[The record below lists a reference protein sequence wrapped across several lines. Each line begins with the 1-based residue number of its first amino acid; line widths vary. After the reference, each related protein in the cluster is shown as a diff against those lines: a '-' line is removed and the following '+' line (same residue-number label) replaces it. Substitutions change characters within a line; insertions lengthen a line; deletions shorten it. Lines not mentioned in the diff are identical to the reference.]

1 MELEKKEKIQ
11 QVMMKLFW
19 VFVIGSLIGYLV
31 ESIVGLVQE
40 GHWVS
45 RKGLLYGPFIPV
57 YGIGILV
64 YYYTIP
70 KIKGLPKIFI
80 FSMIIGGLVE
90 YMCSFIQEK
99 CFGTVSWDYSN
110 LWLNING
117 RTSLLHC
124 LYWGIGGILFVKY
137 VYPIIQNMGHYISN
151 VNFRN
156 LTTAFVVFMI
166 FNISI
171 SYLAANRQE
180 ARMRKIEATS
190 KMDFFLDEYYPDSV
204 MDKVYANKQPRIEK

>member
-1 MELEKKEKIQ
+1 MELEKKEKI
-11 QVMMKLFW
+11 VTMIMKLFW
-19 VFVIGSLIGYLV
+19 VFIIGSLIGYLV

-57 YGIGILV
+57 YGIGILA
-64 YYYTIP
+64 YYFSVP
-70 KIKGLPKIFI
+70 KIKGISKVFL
-80 FSMIIGGLVE
+80 FSMIMGGLVE

-99 CFGTVSWDYSN
+99 CFGTVSWDYTH

-124 LYWGIGGILFVKY
+124 LYWGTGGVLFMQY
-137 VYPIIQNMGHYISN
+137 VYPMIEKMDEYLNN
-151 VNFRN
+151 ANFKS
-156 LTTAFVVFMI
+156 LTTAFVIFMI

-171 SYLAANRQE
+171 SYMAANRQE
-180 ARMRKIEATS
+180 ARMRKIEPIS
-190 KMDFFLDEYYPDSV
+190 KMDLFLDRYYPDTV
-204 MDKVYANKQPRIEK
+204 MDKVYANKQPRIGQ

>member
-1 MELEKKEKIQ
+1 MI
-11 QVMMKLFW
+11 KLFW
-19 VFVIGSLIGYLV
+19 VFMIGSLIGYMV

-45 RKGLLYGPFIPV
+45 RKGLIYGPFIPV
-57 YGIGILV
+57 YGIGMIA
-64 YYYTIP
+64 YYFTVP
-70 KIKGLPKIFI
+70 KIKGMSKVFLY
-80 FSMIIGGLVE
+80 SMIMGGVVE
-90 YMCSFIQEK
+90 YMCSFVQEK
-99 CFGTVSWDYSN
+99 CFGTVSWDYSH

-124 LYWGIGGILFVKY
+124 LYWGTGGVLFIKY
-137 VYPIIQNMGHYISN
+137 VYPMIEHIGYYIGSI
-151 VNFRN
+151 NFRN
-156 LTTAFVVFMI
+156 LTTAFIVFMI

-190 KMDFFLDEYYPDSV
+190 KMDFFLDKYYPDSV
-204 MDKVYANKQPRIEK
+204 MDRVYENKQPRI